1 MTKVVII
8 DSEGAIEQSYVS
20 GANVDPEG
28 AWSQDHQKT
37 VIHLD
42 SGDDLDTFRRLR
54 YYKDGAWK
62 TRTERPGVYYD
73 WKDEAWTLNTTLL
86 WQEIRS
92 DRNDRLFRCDWTQMS
107 DCPLTDAQ
115 KAQWASYRTGLR
127 DVPAQNSEVTHL
139 DEVIWP
145 EQPS

>member
-42 SGDDLDTFRRLR
+42 SGDDLDSFRRLR

-62 TRTERPGVYYD
+62 TRTERTGVYYCLLYTSD
-73 WKDEAWTLNTTLL
+73 AADE
-86 WQEIRS
+86 
-92 DRNDRLFRCDWTQMS
+92 
-107 DCPLTDAQ
+107 
-115 KAQWASYRTGLR
+115 
-127 DVPAQNSEVTHL
+127 
-139 DEVIWP
+139 
-145 EQPS
+145 